1 MRLASWEASSL
12 EDAWFQGIYK
22 ILDEGREFVIDKG
35 SYAGQKRLEFDYLT
49 AHITQPWIRPL
60 APQMPEGL
68 NIPPPTTE
76 EYIHEYMPYL
86 MTDHKAENEDYTYG
100 ERFVAPKIRMWENE
114 KRELYWEKTEDYT
127 KERIIQIGPSSID
140 SIIKTYKDHGPRNN
154 QMILQCGMSSDILL
168 DDPPCLRHIDTRIQ
182 DNYLHFMIYFR
193 SWDLWNGFPVNLGGI
208 QLLKEYM
215 ASEIGVKD
223 GEMIVSSKGLHL
235 YDYVVELAEMRCQ
248 KQAKNR
254 I

>member
-1 MRLASWEASSL
+1 
-12 EDAWFQGIYK
+12 
-22 ILDEGREFVIDKG
+22 
-35 SYAGQKRLEFDYLT
+35 
-49 AHITQPWIRPL
+49 
-60 APQMPEGL
+60 
-68 NIPPPTTE
+68 
-76 EYIHEYMPYL
+76 MPYL

-114 KRELYWEKTEDYT
+114 KRDLHWEKTEDYT

-154 QMILQCGMSSDILL
+154 QMILQCGMSSDIIL

-182 DNYLHFMIYFR
+182 DNYLHFIIYFR

-215 ASEIGVKD
+215 ATEIGVKD
-223 GEMIVSSKGLHL
+223 GEMVVSSKGLHL